1 MKLILTLIIL
11 LIIIK
16 LLFDNKTENFN
27 QEINYET
34 EYQVALAKDE
44 LAKLALSNA
53 EAVATSSA
61 AVAKAASAASTAVS
75 AVSKV
80 AQNKA
85 NSENNNEDNVVSSE
99 VVAKAS
105 KTAATATTAIAEF
118 TKKKADTDKEEI
130 VKKTKEKEEAEAK
143 VKEAKTAVDKN
154 IPGSKE
160 SCLPQNIKGKENIS
174 DGPLNP
180 DFFSE
185 FNSHTSDNCF
195 ELNGWKLASN
205 SKTYGNE
212 GLPAILPNMNNPPSR
227 TTVPYD
233 YPRTCGFLLTPPNA
247 IASIF
252 IQIGFPYPRV
262 VTNFQWFG
270 VGVGLDRNAKDI
282 VVWTSNTD
290 FMGDWNN
297 IESKCVNRGSFTI
310 ERGVSSNN
318 APNMVLKQDF
328 TAYKYIYY
336 QVKNTWGGE
345 LKLDRILMNY
355 PPGII
360 IFSEAEY
367 KGKSLFLKA
376 NGIYEKK
383 FFDAYWGN
391 TSVGSYKNNDGNSPY
406 MIGFDLEGGGGTST
420 ETNLDNWRKVFGPPE
435 FRKFNIKGFSVW
447 TPNEWKKHWCKSFEY
462 KHKYGSHWPN
472 VNISSECIP
481 ENSNMI
487 TYTELPKSQW

>member
-1 MKLILTLIIL
+1 MKLILTLIVL

-16 LLFDNKTENFN
+16 LFFDNKTENFN
-27 QEINYET
+27 QEINYEA
-34 EYQVALAKDE
+34 EYKIALVKAE
-44 LAKLALSNA
+44 LAKSALSNA

-61 AVAKAASAASTAVS
+61 AVAKAANAASTAVS

-85 NSENNNEDNVVSSE
+85 DSENNNEDNVVSSE
-99 VVAKAS
+99 IVAKAAT
-105 KTAATATTAIAEF
+105 TAATATAAIAEF

-130 VKKTKEKEEAEAK
+130 VKKTKEKEEADAK
-143 VKEAKTAVDKN
+143 VNETKTTVDNK
-154 IPGSKE
+154 K
-160 SCLPQNIKGKENIS
+160 SCLPQNIKGKESIS
-174 DGPLNP
+174 DVPLNP
-180 DFFSE
+180 DFFSA

-212 GLPAILPNMNNPPSR
+212 GLPAILPNMNNPPLR

-270 VGVGLDRNAKDI
+270 VGVLDRNAKDI

-290 FMGDWNN
+290 FMNDWNN

-310 ERGVSSNN
+310 ERGFSSNN

-360 IFSEAEY
+360 IFSEGGY

-376 NGIYEKK
+376 NGNYEKK
-383 FFDAYWGN
+383 FFDTYWGN
-391 TSVGSYKNNDGNSPY
+391 TSVGSYKNNDGNSPF
-406 MIGFDLEGGGGTST
+406 MVVFDLEGSQGTT
-420 ETNLDNWRKVFGPPE
+420 IETNVDNWRKIFGAPE
-435 FRKFNIKGFSVW
+435 FSKFKIRNGFSVW
-447 TPNEWKKHWCKSFEY
+447 TPNEWKKHFCKSFEY
-462 KHKYGSHWPN
+462 KIKYNSHWPN
-472 VNISSECIP
+472 VFPNSECIP

-487 TYTELPKSQW
+487 TYSELPNSQW